1 MSPVAIVTDSTA
13 YLTPELIGNLPI
25 NVLPLQVIWD
35 GKVYWDNVDIHDN
48 EFYPR
53 LEVAKTLP
61 TTSQVTPAQFTET
74 YSRLLEQGYDVLSL
88 HISSKLS
95 GTLDSAN
102 QAKKDFPGSQIELAD
117 SLTTSLAQGWQVL
130 AVARA
135 AAAGASLE
143 DCKAIADQA
152 RVNSGLLFVL
162 DTLEFLHKGGR
173 IGGASAFL
181 GMTFN
186 IKPILEIRDGKVEAI
201 EKVRT
206 QGKALQRMIELVDK
220 QLNHRTPYH
229 IGVLNANVPD
239 AGLAL
244 LEDTINYFGRS
255 NVVETAITG
264 VSPVIGV
271 HAGPGALGI
280 AYLAGM

>member
-1 MSPVAIVTDSTA
+1 MPPVAVVTDSTA
-13 YLTPELIGNLPI
+13 YPTPELISNLPI
-25 NVLPLQVIWD
+25 SVAPLQVIWE
-35 GKVYWDNVDIHDN
+35 GKIYWDNIDIHDD

-53 LEVAKTLP
+53 LQAAKILP
-61 TTSQVTPAQFTET
+61 TTSQATPAQFQEI
-74 YSRLLEQGYDVLSL
+74 YARLIEQGCDILSL

-95 GTLDSAN
+95 GTLDSAS
-102 QAKKDFPGSQIELAD
+102 QAKNAFPGAHIELAD
-117 SLTTSLAQGWQVL
+117 SLSTSMAQGWQVL

-135 AAAGASLE
+135 ATAGASLKE
-143 DCKAIADQA
+143 CKEIAEQA
-152 RVNSGLLFVL
+152 RTHSGILFVL
-162 DTLEFLHKGGR
+162 DTLEFLRKGGR

-186 IKPILEIRDGKVEAI
+186 IKPILELRNGKVEAV

-206 QGKALQRMIELVDK
+206 QSKALRRMIELVEK
-220 QLNHRTPYH
+220 QINHRTPLH
-229 IGVLNANVPD
+229 IGVLNANVPE
-239 AGLAL
+239 AAKAL
-244 LEDTINYFGRS
+244 LEDTVNYFGRS

-264 VSPVIGV
+264 VSPAIGT